1 MIYYLYV
8 FYPHVLLNKTC
19 VGLSTN
25 FDLTL
30 TSLYI
35 IDIVF
40 IDRKK
45 VIQHQIFQRILMKPS
60 ENSNN
65 FEFTVLI

>member
-25 FDLTL
+25 FDLT
-30 TSLYI
+30 SLYI
-35 IDIVF
+35 ID

-60 ENSNN
+60 ENSND
-65 FEFTVLI
+65 FEFIVLI

>member
-8 FYPHVLLNKTC
+8 FYPLVLLNRYVC

-25 FDLTL
+25 FDLT
-30 TSLYI
+30 SLYI
-35 IDIVF
+35 IDM
-40 IDRKK
+40 DRKK

-60 ENSNN
+60 ENSND
-65 FEFTVLI
+65 FEFIVLI

>member
-8 FYPHVLLNKTC
+8 FYPHVLLNRHVC
-19 VGLSTN
+19 VGLSTK
-25 FDLTL
+25 FDL

-35 IDIVF
+35 IDM
-40 IDRKK
+40 DRKK

-60 ENSNN
+60 ENSND
-65 FEFTVLI
+65 FEFIVLI